1 MSKTTRATTSQGA
14 DTPTITR
21 LRPSARPLN
30 GSHQVCL
37 GEGDIPAHVAP
48 FQAFDWT
55 AGGDGLQ
62 KPESPDRRML
72 REVLNNTIN
81 IVSGAVLCLRI
92 AEHCNSVGELSPQMV
107 TTDDGLH
114 LEQPEAPYL
123 SVGEAAQLQTMVA
136 TALDLLLNDA
146 HMKTNLMRC

>member
-1 MSKTTRATTSQGA
+1 MSKTTRATTSHGA

-30 GSHQVCL
+30 GSHQASL
-37 GEGDIPAHVAP
+37 DEDDIPAHVAP

-55 AGGDGLQ
+55 ASGEPPVQPDT
-62 KPESPDRRML
+62 PDRRML

-136 TALDLLLNDA
+136 TALDLLLNDV
-146 HMKTNLMRC
+146 HMKTHLMRG